1 MQATRRLSQAISE
14 GDGISIL
21 VPVHDLG
28 AARAAESQ
36 GAEGIVL
43 AQAVA
48 GVREAVNVP
57 IIWSV
62 AGPPEDA
69 RRGEADAYV
78 LVVEQLGDD
87 GDRLAERHAAAQGLG
102 LECVFEVRD
111 EDELEFAFEG
121 VDPEIFLLSSRGA
134 AEDEDP
140 LERVLDL
147 LPDVP
152 AGKLAIAG
160 VAVED
165 RDDVLALER
174 AGVDAVIVAA
184 GDVRAL
190 VGAAPVEV

>member
-1 MQATRRLSQAISE
+1 
-14 GDGISIL
+14 
-21 VPVHDLG
+21 
-28 AARAAESQ
+28 
-36 GAEGIVL
+36 
-43 AQAVA
+43 
-48 GVREAVNVP
+48 
-57 IIWSV
+57 
-62 AGPPEDA
+62 
-69 RRGEADAYV
+69 V
-78 LVVEQLGDD
+78 LVVEQLGED

-102 LECVFEVRD
+102 LECVFEVLDD
-111 EDELEFAFEG
+111 EELEFALEG

-134 AEDEDP
+134 ADDEDP

-160 VAVED
+160 VAVEG

-174 AGVDAVIVAA
+174 AGVDAVIVAP

>member
-43 AQAVA
+43 IQPVA
-48 GVREAVNVP
+48 GVRGAVNVP
-57 IIWSV
+57 IVWSG
-62 AGPPEDA
+62 AGPPEEA
-69 RRGEADAYV
+69 QRGEAD
-78 LVVEQLGDD
+78 
-87 GDRLAERHAAAQGLG
+87 
-102 LECVFEVRD
+102 
-111 EDELEFAFEG
+111 
-121 VDPEIFLLSSRGA
+121 
-134 AEDEDP
+134 DEDP

-165 RDDVLALER
+165 REDVLALER
-174 AGVDAVIVAA
+174 AGVDAVI
-184 GDVRAL
+184 
-190 VGAAPVEV
+190 